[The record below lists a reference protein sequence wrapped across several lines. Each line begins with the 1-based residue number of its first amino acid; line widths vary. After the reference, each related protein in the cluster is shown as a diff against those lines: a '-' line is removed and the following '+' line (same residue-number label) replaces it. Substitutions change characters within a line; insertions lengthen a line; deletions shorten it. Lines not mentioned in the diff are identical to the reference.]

1 MESMSD
7 SEYNRICRTARR
19 VIGNSYAASETE
31 DLVQETVIKCFRHHR
46 EGEIKTAYV
55 EATARCVLRDYLR
68 KERQK
73 DTKAERL
80 YNETPT
86 CTSYRASEHTVAEE
100 IRWRT
105 QKEAF
110 RRVLESSPPQTARMV
125 ELKKLGFSD
134 MEIAQELGTT
144 IGSVKSRL
152 HRFREEVKVCFN
164 RICSRE

>member
-1 MESMSD
+1 
-7 SEYNRICRTARR
+7 
-19 VIGNSYAASETE
+19 VIGNSYAAFATE

-46 EGEIKTAYV
+46 EGEIKPAYV
-55 EATARCVLRDYLR
+55 EATARCVLRDFLR

-80 YNETPT
+80 YAETPT
-86 CTSYRASEHTVAEE
+86 CTRYRASEHTVEE
-100 IRWRT
+100 IVRRRT

-110 RRVLESSPPQTARMV
+110 RRVLDSSSSETVKIV

-144 IGSVKSRL
+144 IGSVKARL
-152 HRFREEVKVCFN
+152 HRFREEVKLCFK
-164 RICSRE
+164 RICSSE